1 MNRSISLLRWLIQ
14 HRPTT
19 TLLAVGAIMLIGA
32 LDRVTG
38 FELRMTPLYLL
49 PIAAMAWIGGWR
61 AAAPLIA
68 LATLLWWLLFHAQHP
83 YSNDLFF
90 YWEGIIMAGVAL
102 VVAWLIAR
110 LRASL
115 DRSDERFHRVL
126 EELQAAVYAIDPDNG
141 QVIYANEM
149 LSTLI
154 NANPRRLDA
163 AAINRLIGLPAKTNL
178 PAAPGPARF
187 SSREARS
194 QVSGRWFLVKQG
206 PIPWKDHNT
215 VHLHVVTDI
224 TAQKQADAMRRQHQE
239 ILHRTARQTE
249 LAEMA
254 SSLAHELNQPLMAIA
269 SYSDASLRLLERA
282 DLDREAI
289 NWALQRSREQARRA
303 SQIIARVRSFV
314 QSQRPNPGQFD
325 MTELAK
331 ETLDHLQAQ
340 LEDHAVTTELALPAG
355 PLPVHADR
363 TLIVQVLL
371 NLLQNA
377 IDTMHDTVPEQRQ
390 LRLAMSRNKDG
401 EVLVAVSDHG
411 PGLPPE
417 IAEQAYA
424 PLFTTK
430 TKGLGLGLS
439 ICRSIVEA
447 HGGRLWH
454 ENHPAGGCTFRF
466 SLPPEEEA

>member
-1 MNRSISLLRWLIQ
+1 MNRFASLLRWLIQ

-19 TLLAVGAIMLIGA
+19 TFLAVVAILLIGT
-32 LDRVTG
+32 LDRITG
-38 FELRMTPLYLL
+38 FELRLTPLYLL
-49 PIAAMAWIGGWR
+49 PIAIMAWIGGWR

-83 YSNDLFF
+83 YSNDLYF
-90 YWEGIIMAGVAL
+90 YWEGIVMAGVAL
-102 VVAWLIAR
+102 VIAWLITR
-110 LRASL
+110 LRAAL
-115 DRSDERFHRVL
+115 DRSDERFRRVL
-126 EELQAAVYAIDPDNG
+126 EELQAAVYAIDPDSG
-141 QVIYANEM
+141 RVIYANET
-149 LSTLI
+149 LATLI
-154 NANPRRLDA
+154 NADPRTLDA

-178 PAAPGPARF
+178 PPPPEPARF
-187 SSREARS
+187 ASREARS
-194 QVSGRWFLVKQG
+194 PISGRWFLVKHG
-206 PIPWKDHNT
+206 PIPWRSHSIA
-215 VHLHVVTDI
+215 HLHVVTDI
-224 TAQKQADAMRRQHQE
+224 TAQRQADALRRQHQE

-249 LAEMA
+249 LAEIA

-269 SYSDASLRLLERA
+269 SYSDASLRLLERD
-282 DLDREAI
+282 DLDREALTR
-289 NWALQRSREQARRA
+289 ALQRSREQARRA

-314 QSQRPNPGQFD
+314 QSKRPHPGRFD

-331 ETLDHLQAQ
+331 ETLDHLQTQ

-363 TLIVQVLL
+363 TLIVQVIL

-377 IDTMHDTVPEQRQ
+377 IDTMHDTAPAERL
-390 LRLAMSRNKDG
+390 LRLSMSRNKEG
-401 EVLVAVSDHG
+401 ETIVAVSDHG
-411 PGLPPE
+411 PGLTPE

-430 TKGLGLGLS
+430 AKGLGLGLS

-454 ENHPAGGCTFRF
+454 ENHVDGGCTFRF
-466 SLPPEEEA
+466 SLPPEDEA